1 MRFSKYLIPL
11 ALTIAVVV
19 SLTLSVVLW
28 TNPANYRNNKQQTAQ
43 SPQTQQMIKP
53 KRYVYTP
60 VQALHTNADGTQQI
74 MVNKL
79 VNTVTEVKKTMHNY
93 QNPKI
98 KTLSKNSKVDYFR
111 IANQTDSIMLNYSDT
126 VSMRVVNYIVKNH
139 FRKFPNYKINRIILP
154 TNNSTKLYLLY
165 DKNFTVYEVDV
176 KKRSLKPL
184 KKVLKMDMRTQP
196 ASFKLLNNKPAV
208 YVTTSVEM
216 QPYKYLID
224 RQSDDYYVSRLL
236 NTQDSTN
243 VNVKRRRNMT
253 IYGDQSSLQLMF
265 NSRNRMGEFSDFRPN
280 HNRKNLTSAIQD
292 SYKNVTKLGLPMD
305 NVRFFSYDP
314 NTRAIMYRTYVEG
327 FPVFRTSGFGTV
339 STRTL
344 NSSAQRTIFSLDNLE
359 VPLPSNKGYVSLPS
373 TETMLKRLKDHGYN
387 MKDLQKVR
395 LGYTWKKD
403 TTSPLLIDLNP
414 DWYIY
419 YHKQWRSYT
428 SLMNQY

>member
-11 ALTIAVVV
+11 ALTIAVVI

-28 TNPANYRNNKQQTAQ
+28 TNPANYRTNKQTAQ

-53 KRYVYTP
+53 KRFVYTP
-60 VQALHTNADGTQQI
+60 VQAIHTNANGNQQI

-79 VNTVTEVKKTMHNY
+79 VNTVTEVKKTMKNY

-126 VSMRVVNYIVKNH
+126 VSMRAVDYIVKNR
-139 FRKFPNYKINRIILP
+139 FRKLPNYKINRIVLP

-176 KKRSLKPL
+176 KKHSLKSL
-184 KKVLKMDMRTQP
+184 NKVLKMDMRTQP
-196 ASFKLLNNKPAV
+196 ATFKLLNNIPTV
-208 YVTTSVEM
+208 YVTTAVQM

-243 VNVKRRRNMT
+243 VSVKRRKNMT
-253 IYGDQSSLQLMF
+253 IYGDQSSLQLTF
-265 NSRNRMGEFSDFRPN
+265 NSNNRMAEFSDFRPN
-280 HNRKNLTSAIQD
+280 KNHRNLTSAINE

-305 NVRFFSYDP
+305 NVRFFSYDAK
-314 NTRAIMYRTYVEG
+314 NRTFMYRTYVEG
-327 FPVFRTSGFGTV
+327 FPIFRANSFGTV

-344 NSSAQRTIFSLDNLE
+344 NSSAQRMRFSLDNPE
-359 VPLPSNKGYVSLPS
+359 IPLPSNKGYVSLPS
-373 TETMLKRLKDHGYN
+373 TETMLKRLQRSGYDIKDIS
-387 MKDLQKVR
+387 KVR

-403 TTSPLLIDLNP
+403 SASPLLIDLNP
-414 DWYIY
+414 EWYVY
-419 YHKQWRSYT
+419 FHNQWRSYT
-428 SLMNQY
+428 SLINQY

>member
-11 ALTIAVVV
+11 ALTIAVVA

-28 TNPANYRNNKQQTAQ
+28 TNPANYRTNKQTAQ

-53 KRYVYTP
+53 KRYVYSP
-60 VQALHTNADGTQQI
+60 VQAIHTNADGTQQI

-79 VNTVTEVKKTMHNY
+79 VNTVTEIKKTMHHY
-93 QNPKI
+93 QNPRM
-98 KTLSKNSKVDYFR
+98 KTLSKNSQVDYFR

-126 VSMRVVNYIVKNH
+126 VSMRTFNAIVSNR
-139 FRKFPNYKINRIILP
+139 FRKLPNIKINRVVLP

-176 KKRSLKPL
+176 KKHSLKSL
-184 KKVLKMDMRTQP
+184 NKVLQMDMRTQP
-196 ASFKLLNNKPAV
+196 ASFKLLNNRPTV
-208 YVTTSVEM
+208 YVTSSVHM

-236 NTQDSTN
+236 NTQDSTSI
-243 VNVKRRRNMT
+243 NVKRRKNMT
-253 IYGDQSSLQLMF
+253 IYGDQSSLQLTF
-265 NSRNRMGEFSDFRPN
+265 NSRNRMAEFSDFRPN
-280 HNRKNLTSAIQD
+280 HNRRSLTSTIND
-292 SYKNVTKLGLPMD
+292 SYKNITKLGLPMD

-314 NTRAIMYRTYVEG
+314 KSRTVMYRTYVEG
-327 FPVFRTSGFGTV
+327 FPIFRASGFGTV

-344 NSSAQRTIFSLDNLE
+344 NSSAQRIQFSLDNPE

-373 TETMLKRLKDHGYN
+373 TETMLKRLVNRGYN
-387 MKDLQKVR
+387 LKDLQKVR

-403 TTSPLLIDLNP
+403 STSPLLIDLNP

-419 YHKQWRSYT
+419 YKNQWRSYT
-428 SLMNQY
+428 ALMNQY

>member
-11 ALTIAVVV
+11 ALTIAVVA

-28 TNPANYRNNKQQTAQ
+28 TNPANYRTNKQTAQ

-53 KRYVYTP
+53 KRYVYSP
-60 VQALHTNADGTQQI
+60 VQAIHTNADGTQQI

-79 VNTVTEVKKTMHNY
+79 VNTVTEIKKTMHHY
-93 QNPKI
+93 QNPRM
-98 KTLSKNSKVDYFR
+98 KTLSKNSQVDYFR

-126 VSMRVVNYIVKNH
+126 VSMRTFNAIVSNR
-139 FRKFPNYKINRIILP
+139 FRKLPNIKINRVVLP

-176 KKRSLKPL
+176 KKHSLKSL
-184 KKVLKMDMRTQP
+184 NKVLQMDMRTQP
-196 ASFKLLNNKPAV
+196 ASFKLLNNRPIV
-208 YVTTSVEM
+208 YVTSSVQM

-236 NTQDSTN
+236 NTQDSTSI
-243 VNVKRRRNMT
+243 NVKRRKNMT
-253 IYGDQSSLQLMF
+253 IYGDQSSLQLTF
-265 NSRNRMGEFSDFRPN
+265 NSRNRMAEFSDFRPN
-280 HNRKNLTSAIQD
+280 HNRRSLTSTIND
-292 SYKNVTKLGLPMD
+292 SYKNITKLGLPMD

-314 NTRAIMYRTYVEG
+314 KSRTVMYRTYVEG
-327 FPVFRTSGFGTV
+327 FPIFRASGFGTV

-344 NSSAQRTIFSLDNLE
+344 NSSAQRIQFSLDNPE

-373 TETMLKRLKDHGYN
+373 TETMLKRLVNRGYN
-387 MKDLQKVR
+387 LKDLQKVR
-395 LGYTWKKD
+395 LGYTSKKD
-403 TTSPLLIDLNP
+403 STSPLLIDLNP

-419 YHKQWRSYT
+419 YKNQWRSYT
-428 SLMNQY
+428 ALMNQY

>member
-11 ALTIAVVV
+11 ALTIAVVA
-19 SLTLSVVLW
+19 SLTLLVVLW
-28 TNPANYRNNKQQTAQ
+28 TNPANYRTNKQTAQ

-53 KRYVYTP
+53 KRYVYSP
-60 VQALHTNADGTQQI
+60 VQAIHTNADGTQQI

-79 VNTVTEVKKTMHNY
+79 VNTVTEIKKTMHHY
-93 QNPKI
+93 QNPRM
-98 KTLSKNSKVDYFR
+98 KTLSKNSQVDYFR

-126 VSMRVVNYIVKNH
+126 VSMRTFNAIVSNR
-139 FRKFPNYKINRIILP
+139 FRKLPNIKINRVVLP

-176 KKRSLKPL
+176 KKHSLKSL
-184 KKVLKMDMRTQP
+184 NKVLQMDMRTQP
-196 ASFKLLNNKPAV
+196 ASFKLLNNRPIV
-208 YVTTSVEM
+208 YVTSSVQM

-236 NTQDSTN
+236 NTQDSTSI
-243 VNVKRRRNMT
+243 NVKRRKNMT
-253 IYGDQSSLQLMF
+253 IYGDQSSLQLTF
-265 NSRNRMGEFSDFRPN
+265 NSRNRMAEFSDFRPN
-280 HNRKNLTSAIQD
+280 HNRRSLTSTIND
-292 SYKNVTKLGLPMD
+292 SYKNITKLGLPMD

-314 NTRAIMYRTYVEG
+314 KSRTVMYRTYVEG
-327 FPVFRTSGFGTV
+327 FPIFRASGFGTV

-344 NSSAQRTIFSLDNLE
+344 NSSAQRIQFSLDNPE

-373 TETMLKRLKDHGYN
+373 TETMLKRLVNRGYN
-387 MKDLQKVR
+387 LKDLQKVR

-403 TTSPLLIDLNP
+403 STSPLLIDLNP

-419 YHKQWRSYT
+419 YKNQWRSYT
-428 SLMNQY
+428 ALMNQY

>member
-11 ALTIAVVV
+11 ALTIAVVA

-28 TNPANYRNNKQQTAQ
+28 TNPANYRTNMQTAQ

-53 KRYVYTP
+53 KRYVYSP
-60 VQALHTNADGTQQI
+60 VQAIHTNADGTQQI

-79 VNTVTEVKKTMHNY
+79 VNTVTEIKKTMHHY
-93 QNPKI
+93 QNPRM
-98 KTLSKNSKVDYFR
+98 KTLSKNSQVDYFR

-126 VSMRVVNYIVKNH
+126 VSMRTFNAIVSNR
-139 FRKFPNYKINRIILP
+139 FRKLPNIKINRVVLP

-176 KKRSLKPL
+176 KKHSLKSL
-184 KKVLKMDMRTQP
+184 NKVLQMDMRTQP
-196 ASFKLLNNKPAV
+196 ASFKLLNNRPIV
-208 YVTTSVEM
+208 YVTSSVQM

-236 NTQDSTN
+236 NTQDSTSI
-243 VNVKRRRNMT
+243 NVKRRKNMT
-253 IYGDQSSLQLMF
+253 IYGDQSSLQLTF
-265 NSRNRMGEFSDFRPN
+265 NSRNRMAEFSDFRPN
-280 HNRKNLTSAIQD
+280 HNRRSLTSTIND
-292 SYKNVTKLGLPMD
+292 SYKNITKLGLPMD

-314 NTRAIMYRTYVEG
+314 KSRTVMYRTYVEG
-327 FPVFRTSGFGTV
+327 FPIFRASGFGTV

-344 NSSAQRTIFSLDNLE
+344 NSSAQRIQFSLDNPE

-373 TETMLKRLKDHGYN
+373 TETMLKRLVNRGYN
-387 MKDLQKVR
+387 LKDLQKVR

-403 TTSPLLIDLNP
+403 STSPLLIDLNP

-419 YHKQWRSYT
+419 YKNQWRSYT
-428 SLMNQY
+428 ALMNQY

>member
-11 ALTIAVVV
+11 ALTIAVVA

-28 TNPANYRNNKQQTAQ
+28 TNPANYRTNKQTAQ

-53 KRYVYTP
+53 KRYVYSP
-60 VQALHTNADGTQQI
+60 VQAIHTNADGTQQI

-79 VNTVTEVKKTMHNY
+79 MNTVTEIKKTMHHY
-93 QNPKI
+93 QNPRM
-98 KTLSKNSKVDYFR
+98 KTLSKNSQVDYFR

-126 VSMRVVNYIVKNH
+126 VSMRTFNAIVSNR
-139 FRKFPNYKINRIILP
+139 FRKLPNIKINRVVLP

-176 KKRSLKPL
+176 KKHSLKSL
-184 KKVLKMDMRTQP
+184 NKVLQMDMRTQP
-196 ASFKLLNNKPAV
+196 ASFKLLNNRPTV
-208 YVTTSVEM
+208 YVTSSVQM

-236 NTQDSTN
+236 NTQDSTSI
-243 VNVKRRRNMT
+243 NVKRRKNMT
-253 IYGDQSSLQLMF
+253 IYGDQSSLQLTF
-265 NSRNRMGEFSDFRPN
+265 NSRNRMAEFSDFRPN
-280 HNRKNLTSAIQD
+280 HNRRSLTSTIND
-292 SYKNVTKLGLPMD
+292 SYKNITKLGLPMD

-314 NTRAIMYRTYVEG
+314 KSRTVMYRTYIEG
-327 FPVFRTSGFGTV
+327 FPIFRASGFGTV

-344 NSSAQRTIFSLDNLE
+344 NSSAQRIQFSLDNPE

-373 TETMLKRLKDHGYN
+373 TETMLKRLVNRGYN
-387 MKDLQKVR
+387 LKDLQKVR

-403 TTSPLLIDLNP
+403 STSPLLIDLNS

-419 YHKQWRSYT
+419 YKNQWRSYT
-428 SLMNQY
+428 ALMSQY

>member
-11 ALTIAVVV
+11 ALTIAVVA

-28 TNPANYRNNKQQTAQ
+28 TNPANYRTNKQTAQ

-53 KRYVYTP
+53 KRYVYSP
-60 VQALHTNADGTQQI
+60 VQAIHTNADGTQQI

-79 VNTVTEVKKTMHNY
+79 VNTVTEIKKTMHHY
-93 QNPKI
+93 QNPRM
-98 KTLSKNSKVDYFR
+98 KTLSKNSQVDYFR

-126 VSMRVVNYIVKNH
+126 VSMRTFNAIVSNR
-139 FRKFPNYKINRIILP
+139 FRKLPNIKINRVVLP

-176 KKRSLKPL
+176 KKHSLKSL
-184 KKVLKMDMRTQP
+184 NKVLQMDMRTQP
-196 ASFKLLNNKPAV
+196 ASFKLLYNRPTV
-208 YVTTSVEM
+208 YVTSSVQM

-236 NTQDSTN
+236 NTQDSTSI
-243 VNVKRRRNMT
+243 NVKRRKNMT
-253 IYGDQSSLQLMF
+253 IYGDQSSLQLTF
-265 NSRNRMGEFSDFRPN
+265 NSRNRMAEFSDFRPN
-280 HNRKNLTSAIQD
+280 HNRRSLTSTIND
-292 SYKNVTKLGLPMD
+292 SYKNITKLGLPMD

-314 NTRAIMYRTYVEG
+314 KSRTVMYRTYVEG
-327 FPVFRTSGFGTV
+327 FPIFRASGFGTV

-344 NSSAQRTIFSLDNLE
+344 NSSAQRIQFSLDNPE

-373 TETMLKRLKDHGYN
+373 TETMLKRLVNRGYN
-387 MKDLQKVR
+387 LKDLQKVR

-403 TTSPLLIDLNP
+403 STSPLLIDLNP

-419 YHKQWRSYT
+419 YKNQWRSYT
-428 SLMNQY
+428 ALMNQY

>member
-1 MRFSKYLIPL
+1 MV
-11 ALTIAVVV
+11 A

-28 TNPANYRNNKQQTAQ
+28 TNPANYRTNKQTAQ

-53 KRYVYTP
+53 KRYVYSP
-60 VQALHTNADGTQQI
+60 VQAIHTNADGTQQI

-79 VNTVTEVKKTMHNY
+79 VNTVTEIKKTMHHY
-93 QNPKI
+93 QNPRM
-98 KTLSKNSKVDYFR
+98 KTLSKNSQVDYFR

-126 VSMRVVNYIVKNH
+126 VSMRTFNAIVSNR
-139 FRKFPNYKINRIILP
+139 FRKLPNIKINRVVLP

-176 KKRSLKPL
+176 KKHSLKSL
-184 KKVLKMDMRTQP
+184 NKVLQMDMRTQP
-196 ASFKLLNNKPAV
+196 ASFKLLNNRPIV
-208 YVTTSVEM
+208 YVTSSVQM

-236 NTQDSTN
+236 NTQDSTSI
-243 VNVKRRRNMT
+243 NVKRRKNMT
-253 IYGDQSSLQLMF
+253 IYGDQSSLQLTF
-265 NSRNRMGEFSDFRPN
+265 NSRNRMAEFSDFRPN
-280 HNRKNLTSAIQD
+280 HNRRSLTSTIND
-292 SYKNVTKLGLPMD
+292 SYKNITKLGLPMD

-314 NTRAIMYRTYVEG
+314 KSRTVMYRTYVEG
-327 FPVFRTSGFGTV
+327 FPIFRASGFGTV

-344 NSSAQRTIFSLDNLE
+344 NSSAQRIQFSLDNPE

-373 TETMLKRLKDHGYN
+373 TETMLKRLVNRGYN
-387 MKDLQKVR
+387 LKDLQKVR

-403 TTSPLLIDLNP
+403 STSPLLIDLNP

-419 YHKQWRSYT
+419 YKNQWRSYT
-428 SLMNQY
+428 ALMNQY

>member
-11 ALTIAVVV
+11 ALTIAVVA

-28 TNPANYRNNKQQTAQ
+28 TNPANYRTNKQTAQ

-53 KRYVYTP
+53 KRYVYSP
-60 VQALHTNADGTQQI
+60 VQAIHTNADGTQQI

-79 VNTVTEVKKTMHNY
+79 VNTVTEIKKTMHHY
-93 QNPKI
+93 QNPRM
-98 KTLSKNSKVDYFR
+98 KTLSKNSQVDYFR

-126 VSMRVVNYIVKNH
+126 VSMRTFNAIVSNR
-139 FRKFPNYKINRIILP
+139 FRKLPNIKINRVVLP

-176 KKRSLKPL
+176 KKHSLKSL
-184 KKVLKMDMRTQP
+184 NKVLQMDMRTQP
-196 ASFKLLNNKPAV
+196 ASFKLLNNRPIV
-208 YVTTSVEM
+208 YVTSSVQM

-236 NTQDSTN
+236 NTQDSTSI
-243 VNVKRRRNMT
+243 NVKRRKNMT
-253 IYGDQSSLQLMF
+253 IYGDQSSLQLTF
-265 NSRNRMGEFSDFRPN
+265 NSRNRMAEFSDFRPN
-280 HNRKNLTSAIQD
+280 HNRRSLTSTIND
-292 SYKNVTKLGLPMD
+292 SYKNITKLGLPMD

-314 NTRAIMYRTYVEG
+314 KSRTVMYRTYVEG
-327 FPVFRTSGFGTV
+327 FPIFRASGFGTV

-344 NSSAQRTIFSLDNLE
+344 NSSAQRIQFSLDNPE

-373 TETMLKRLKDHGYN
+373 TETMLKRLVNRGYN
-387 MKDLQKVR
+387 LKDLQKVR

-403 TTSPLLIDLNP
+403 STSPLLIDLNP

-419 YHKQWRSYT
+419 YKNQWRSYT
-428 SLMNQY
+428 ALMNQY

>member
-11 ALTIAVVV
+11 ALTIAVVA

-28 TNPANYRNNKQQTAQ
+28 TNPANYRTNKQTAQ

-53 KRYVYTP
+53 KRYVYSP
-60 VQALHTNADGTQQI
+60 VQAIHTNADGTQQI

-79 VNTVTEVKKTMHNY
+79 MNTVTEIKKTMHHY
-93 QNPKI
+93 QNPRM
-98 KTLSKNSKVDYFR
+98 KTLSKNSQVDYFR

-126 VSMRVVNYIVKNH
+126 VSMRTFNAIVSNR
-139 FRKFPNYKINRIILP
+139 FRKLPNIKINRVVLP

-176 KKRSLKPL
+176 KKHSLKSL
-184 KKVLKMDMRTQP
+184 NKVLQMDMRTQP
-196 ASFKLLNNKPAV
+196 ASFKLLNNRPTV
-208 YVTTSVEM
+208 YVTSSVQM

-236 NTQDSTN
+236 NTQDSTSI
-243 VNVKRRRNMT
+243 NVKRRKNMT
-253 IYGDQSSLQLMF
+253 IYGDQSSLQLTF
-265 NSRNRMGEFSDFRPN
+265 NSRNRMAEFSDFRPN
-280 HNRKNLTSAIQD
+280 HNRRSLTSTIND
-292 SYKNVTKLGLPMD
+292 SYKNITKLGLPMD

-314 NTRAIMYRTYVEG
+314 KSRTVMYRTYVEG
-327 FPVFRTSGFGTV
+327 FPIFRASGFGTV

-344 NSSAQRTIFSLDNLE
+344 NSSAQRIQFSLDNPE

-373 TETMLKRLKDHGYN
+373 TETMLKRLVNRGYN
-387 MKDLQKVR
+387 LKDLQKVR

-403 TTSPLLIDLNP
+403 STSPLLIDLNS

-419 YHKQWRSYT
+419 YKNQWRSYT
-428 SLMNQY
+428 ALMSQY

>member
-11 ALTIAVVV
+11 ALTIAVVA

-28 TNPANYRNNKQQTAQ
+28 TNPANYRTNKQTAQ

-53 KRYVYTP
+53 KRYVYSP
-60 VQALHTNADGTQQI
+60 VQAIHTNADGTQQI

-79 VNTVTEVKKTMHNY
+79 VNTVTEIKKTMHHY
-93 QNPKI
+93 QNPRM
-98 KTLSKNSKVDYFR
+98 KTLSKNSQVDYFR

-126 VSMRVVNYIVKNH
+126 VSMRTFNAIVSNR
-139 FRKFPNYKINRIILP
+139 FRKLPNIKINRVVLP

-176 KKRSLKPL
+176 KKHSLKSL
-184 KKVLKMDMRTQP
+184 NKVLQMDMRTQP
-196 ASFKLLNNKPAV
+196 ASFKLLNNRPIV
-208 YVTTSVEM
+208 YVTSSVQM

-236 NTQDSTN
+236 NTQDSTSI
-243 VNVKRRRNMT
+243 NVKRRKNMT
-253 IYGDQSSLQLMF
+253 IYGDQSSLQLTF
-265 NSRNRMGEFSDFRPN
+265 NSRNRMAEFSDFRPN
-280 HNRKNLTSAIQD
+280 HNRRSLTSTIND
-292 SYKNVTKLGLPMD
+292 SYKNITKLGLPMD

-314 NTRAIMYRTYVEG
+314 KSRTVMYRTYVEG
-327 FPVFRTSGFGTV
+327 FPIFRASGFGTV

-344 NSSAQRTIFSLDNLE
+344 NSSAQRIQFSLDNPE

-373 TETMLKRLKDHGYN
+373 TETMLKRLVNRGYN
-387 MKDLQKVR
+387 LKDLQKVR

-403 TTSPLLIDLNP
+403 STSPLLIDLNP

-419 YHKQWRSYT
+419 YKNQWRSYT
-428 SLMNQY
+428 ALMSQY